1 MCDTGRFQAHPS
13 PDCPNRCVART
24 GEGHNPF
31 GLSPPAT
38 ASTCAASKGP
48 HMGEDPHAT
57 PHPSS
62 KRHTHDVPISVFRS
76 GHQTPGGNSVAC
88 GSWPLGWLNQPFHTL
103 RPAVSIAH
111 HAHRTIV
118 TRPSMSRRVRHEH
131 CPLESEVHHTLEQIG
146 NAAMA
151 ISKASIGIFELSNS
165 LLGGPTPPPRQKL
178 EGGARDLPPIKWRP
192 QSLSVSTTEQLEGEL
207 RLAMQQGDIAQVRR
221 LSQCLDRQAAM
232 PTDEADGCE
241 DSESALE
248 RSGVAGLQRRV
259 RGAGWDGRRVCVR
272 GHRPDLYRGHRG
284 WDSDED
290 GWSPPREEGRLAI
303 HSNSLRGASQH
314 RRHSP
319 RGRSRGTWGQ
329 DGGLHIGEGARSST
343 TDPRSAHEQSTLDFA
358 CASRCNEACPA
369 AAGNA
374 SPYSWDSVD
383 GRAPGQSCTGALG
396 TFLLSTPHSEVGGQ
410 SAGVPD
416 SPPEAPK
423 QTSAPLMLKLKKSD
437 EQCTERALESRQ
449 RSYRQMRA
457 EGKVVR
463 HPGAI
468 QRLSDAQV
476 KRQLA
481 LLASLDDARVPDV
494 SASSDERREALVAL
508 IKAEVESR
516 EALHGPDAYTLEDE
530 VERLEKLG
538 LVKRKAVARKLG
550 RKAEWKDS
558 SSSSSTSADEGG
570 SGVDEDLL
578 RQPDVHT
585 VKRILDDRGGAAGRE
600 FLVQWKGWAP
610 KWNSWEPEAH
620 LLDKQMVRKYL
631 RKKLTGEQSAGTP
644 PPSRQRSKR
653 RIAEGA
659 SKKARRAAN
668 ADDEPAEMADD
679 DV

>member
-1 MCDTGRFQAHPS
+1 
-13 PDCPNRCVART
+13 
-24 GEGHNPF
+24 
-31 GLSPPAT
+31 
-38 ASTCAASKGP
+38 
-48 HMGEDPHAT
+48 
-57 PHPSS
+57 
-62 KRHTHDVPISVFRS
+62 
-76 GHQTPGGNSVAC
+76 
-88 GSWPLGWLNQPFHTL
+88 
-103 RPAVSIAH
+103 
-111 HAHRTIV
+111 
-118 TRPSMSRRVRHEH
+118 
-131 CPLESEVHHTLEQIG
+131 
-146 NAAMA
+146 
-151 ISKASIGIFELSNS
+151 
-165 LLGGPTPPPRQKL
+165 
-178 EGGARDLPPIKWRP
+178 
-192 QSLSVSTTEQLEGEL
+192 
-207 RLAMQQGDIAQVRR
+207 
-221 LSQCLDRQAAM
+221 
-232 PTDEADGCE
+232 
-241 DSESALE
+241 
-248 RSGVAGLQRRV
+248 
-259 RGAGWDGRRVCVR
+259 
-272 GHRPDLYRGHRG
+272 
-284 WDSDED
+284 
-290 GWSPPREEGRLAI
+290 
-303 HSNSLRGASQH
+303 
-314 RRHSP
+314 
-319 RGRSRGTWGQ
+319 
-329 DGGLHIGEGARSST
+329 
-343 TDPRSAHEQSTLDFA
+343 
-358 CASRCNEACPA
+358 
-369 AAGNA
+369 
-374 SPYSWDSVD
+374 
-383 GRAPGQSCTGALG
+383 LG